1 MPIYHCNPWDFY
13 KPFLKK
19 DAERIL
25 VLCDHNTV
33 ARVMRT
39 CPCPISTFPNDILQV
54 QYRNFIDYYEAYLF
68 EGQVLT
74 VSENVDF
81 SLKEMLESGLYPT
94 EREIAYIIG
103 QILAGICFIKSRNVG
118 DSTISGR
125 TVRISREGKV
135 KIDPT
140 LDIID
145 GEGSSADV
153 SSLRPLILSMMNETQ
168 ETLEAT
174 GVRAWSHEV
183 IDFLEA
189 TSWATAEE
197 LLDVRI

>member
-1 MPIYHCNPWDFY
+1 M
-13 KPFLKK
+13 
-19 DAERIL
+19 
-25 VLCDHNTV
+25 
-33 ARVMRT
+33 
-39 CPCPISTFPNDILQV
+39 
-54 QYRNFIDYYEAYLF
+54 
-68 EGQVLT
+68 
-74 VSENVDF
+74 
-81 SLKEMLESGLYPT
+81 
-94 EREIAYIIG
+94 IG
-103 QILAGICFIKSRNVG
+103 QILAGIRFIRPRSVG

-174 GVRAWSHEV
+174 GVRSWSHEV
-183 IDFLEA
+183 VDFVEA

-197 LLDVRI
+197 LLDHIFLANPGGSETLVALCEASSLMIKRDVKPLEAFSERFNV